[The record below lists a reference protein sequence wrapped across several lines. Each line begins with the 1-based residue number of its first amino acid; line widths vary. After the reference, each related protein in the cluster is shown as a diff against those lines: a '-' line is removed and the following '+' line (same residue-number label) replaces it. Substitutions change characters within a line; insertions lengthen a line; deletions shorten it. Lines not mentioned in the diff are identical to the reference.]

1 MLGKTE
7 DRRRRRRQRMR
18 WLDSITSSVDMTL
31 SKLQDTAEGR
41 GAWRAA
47 VHGVAKIRTQLTSW
61 TTMTTLQVTV
71 GSQALRKQQGT
82 ELASTHVLCHQVIWG
97 GRPEVTRKRKPREA
111 FAAPQPLCNGH
122 GWGHS
127 ASAWSWRLILPTA
140 ASSTRGAGRCILG
153 AKRTKAARDGFLIYA
168 VVWTGKSRAEEFW
181 GKKWVIF

>member
-18 WLDSITSSVDMTL
+18 WLDSITSSVDMTS

-41 GAWRAA
+41 GAWHAA

-61 TTMTTLQVTV
+61 TTPTALQVTV

-82 ELASTHVLCHQVIWG
+82 ELASTHVLSHQVIWG

-122 GWGHS
+122 GWGHCFCLVLEAHPAYS
-127 ASAWSWRLILPTA
+127 SILRLWSRPLH
-140 ASSTRGAGRCILG
+140 LG
-153 AKRTKAARDGFLIYA
+153 SKENQGSQRWLFNLCCGMDWK
-168 VVWTGKSRAEEFW
+168 V
-181 GKKWVIF
+181 